1 MGKAQRAKEKDE
13 KEQQRA
19 VRRSAKEAKQAE
31 KIKKMEEKLAKAKDG
46 ASKGGARKKATQ
58 ELQAPAGVTA
68 EQEQVS
74 GSTGP
79 VMLDNEGASSKP
91 EGSPVRAAP
100 EPPGVPVSEPEQPKK
115 RRKTLTQ
122 ETKEPPKEPPA
133 ECPEGHEHE
142 GGGEDAAPVASGSV
156 ARKEKADAAFLQLKE
171 AVEDP
176 LIQAVELNLRKSFTL
191 KSPVKD
197 GSQIGVILCTQSF
210 YVYKPTE
217 KSAWG
222 EDLQGYKAPRQ

>member
-1 MGKAQRAKEKDE
+1 M
-13 KEQQRA
+13 
-19 VRRSAKEAKQAE
+19 
-31 KIKKMEEKLAKAKDG
+31 
-46 ASKGGARKKATQ
+46 
-58 ELQAPAGVTA
+58 
-68 EQEQVS
+68 
-74 GSTGP
+74 
-79 VMLDNEGASSKP
+79 MLDNEGASSKP
-91 EGSPVRAAP
+91 EGSPVRAP
-100 EPPGVPVSEPEQPKK
+100 EPPGVLVSEPEQPKK

-176 LIQAVELNLRKSFTL
+176 LIQA

-197 GSQIGVILCTQSF
+197 GSQIGVILCAQSF